1 MLPRAKHRE
10 TSDTETRRDKGTLVY
25 PGRATRSSLTF
36 RGIKYYKTRN
46 KTKVY
51 FQLSLRVCIF
61 RKSMNFYLWQN
72 TKIGRVYTCI
82 FIHRMLLCTIN
93 VCTWMRAISQVLVE
107 RDYSGSPLKVN
118 TVFACPC
125 DYLAMSRPSL
135 CNCAIWPG
143 IDVIIRSK
151 RWA

>member
-1 MLPRAKHRE
+1 MYIYIPNVIMYHKYMYMDE
-10 TSDTETRRDKGTLVY
+10 SY
-25 PGRATRSSLTF
+25 FSSS
-36 RGIKYYKTRN
+36 I
-46 KTKVY
+46 
-51 FQLSLRVCIF
+51 
-61 RKSMNFYLWQN
+61 
-72 TKIGRVYTCI
+72 
-82 FIHRMLLCTIN
+82 
-93 VCTWMRAISQVLVE
+93 VE